1 MNIPKNWKANIA
13 RERSRALRAL
23 RKMGQSSRQLLLPMH
38 TEESVV
44 VWVFEI
50 PEKVKKHISRLAAI
64 SEDAAISKAVRA
76 AIDKVDAARCGV
88 PGAAADCDTG
98 GVAAV
103 LDRLDAAE
111 AAALEYCNA
120 LSDLMERLS
129 AVERARAPRNFDS
142 FYTNAIVDTVATP
155 NAFRRREVATGDLVK
170 LGHVIHGVLVDV
182 TADTVE
188 RVINENAWAGHV
200 LTWLVTRLRDWLDRN
215 PDYTGECK
223 VFFTQAELERRFGIS
238 HAMAHKVLYG
248 GDGSSGV
255 VGYLTRES
263 VKIHQKSGS
272 SFPLCWFANI
282 SKMSDN
288 EEYRDIL
295 EKYSGRTDVLC
306 AFFPSLFVPY
316 VRRSFRVD
324 VPGAWYTLPSRA
336 RSLAFSLAFQWARND
351 YSSGE
356 GDATALKRL
365 GDMRDAGALLP
376 GRISVRRA
384 CERFFKAS
392 ELPDAARAEAER
404 KGLKFKAKEK
414 LLDPFERRVSE
425 MAGALGVPVDDVAW
439 YEVNGRGRCEIGS
452 LAFADWWD
460 AVLVFD
466 RSSFPFDRARVE
478 SSINDAKSEILA
490 RKFAREVRKVGK
502 KSECVVPRK

>member
-1 MNIPKNWKANIA
+1 MKIPKNWKANIT
-13 RERSRALRAL
+13 RERARALRAL
-23 RKMGQSSRQLLLPMH
+23 RKMGQSSRQLILPMQP
-38 TEESVV
+38 EDVFG
-44 VWVFEI
+44 VWVFDI
-50 PEKVKKHISRLAAI
+50 PEKVKKHITRLAAI
-64 SEDAAISKAVRA
+64 SEDATILKAVRA
-76 AIDKVDAARCGV
+76 AIDKVDAARVGD
-88 PGAAADCDTG
+88 PGGAADCDG
-98 GVAAV
+98 SGVAAV

-111 AAALEYCNA
+111 AAALEYCSA
-120 LSDLMERLS
+120 LSDLMERIS
-129 AVERARAPRNFDS
+129 ALERARVPSNFDS
-142 FYTNAIVDTVATP
+142 FYTNAIVDTVSTP

-223 VFFTQAELERRFGIS
+223 VFFTQADLERRFGIS
-238 HAMAHKVLYG
+238 QAMAHKVLYG
-248 GDGSSGV
+248 DDGSSGV

-282 SKMSDN
+282 SRMSDSD
-288 EEYRDIL
+288 EYREVL
-295 EKYSGRTDVLC
+295 EKYSGRSDVLC

-324 VPGAWYTLPSRA
+324 VPGAWYVLPSRA

-351 YSSGE
+351 YRSGD
-356 GDATALKRL
+356 GSTAALKRL
-365 GDMRDAGALLP
+365 GDMKDAGALLP

-392 ELPDAARAEAER
+392 ELPDAARANAEK

-414 LLDPFERRVSE
+414 LIDPFERRVSE
-425 MAGALGVPVDDVAW
+425 MAGALGVPVDNVAW
-439 YEVNGRGRCEIGS
+439 YELEGRGRCEIGS
-452 LAFADWWD
+452 LSFADWWD
-460 AVLVFD
+460 SVLVFD
-466 RSSFPFDRARVE
+466 RAGFPFDLARVE
-478 SSINDAKSEILA
+478 SSINDIKSEILA
-490 RKFAREVRKVGK
+490 KKVAHEVRKVGK
-502 KSECVVPRK
+502 KSENAVPRK